1 MRLKLIAT
9 VFSAA
14 GLIASATP
22 GLAADIPVKGGR
34 IAAPVVAAFSWSG
47 FYVGANVGY
56 GTGHVGADVG
66 LTGNVLIPD
75 ATIGL
80 GSDVKGFVYGAQI
93 GYNWQMG
100 QFVYGIEADMNFS
113 SQKASNSVACV
124 AVVGCLLSV
133 DSKIKSFETVRG
145 RFGYTIFDRSM
156 LYFTAGWA
164 RLSTSTT
171 VNLALAGVSAT
182 LLDNSNSNNGWAV
195 GFGYEQMVWDH
206 WSYKL
211 EYLYMSA
218 NNSNSIVAIPA
229 VLGGGNVGVS
239 GKVTDNVIRVGLNYH
254 F

>member
-14 GLIASATP
+14 GLLAGATP
-22 GLAADIPVKGGR
+22 GFAADIPVKAP

-47 FYVGANVGY
+47 FYLGANAGY
-56 GTGHVGADVG
+56 GTGRMSA
-66 LTGNVLIPD
+66 D
-75 ATIGL
+75 ATIAAGGL
-80 GSDVKGFVYGAQI
+80 GATADLGTDVKGFVGGGQL

-100 QFVYGIEADMNFS
+100 QFVIGIEADMNFS
-113 SQKASNSVACV
+113 DQKASNSVACLGV
-124 AVVGCLLSV
+124 AGCLLTV

-145 RFGYTIFDRSM
+145 RLGYTVFDRS
-156 LYFTAGWA
+156 LVYFTGGWA

-171 VNLALAGVSAT
+171 ATATLAGVSAT
-182 LLDNSNSNNGWAV
+182 LLDTSNSNNGWAI
-195 GFGYEQMVWDH
+195 GAGYEQMIWDR

-218 NNSNSIVAIPA
+218 SNSIASVAIPA
-229 VLGGGNVGVS
+229 AVGGGSVAVDGR
-239 GKVTDNVIRVGLNYH
+239 VTDNLFRVGLNYH

>member
-14 GLIASATP
+14 GLFASATP
-22 GLAADIPVKGGR
+22 GFAADIPVKGGR

-47 FYVGANVGY
+47 FYLGANMGY
-56 GTGHVGADVG
+56 GTGHMSADAAFAGA
-66 LTGNVLIPD
+66 
-75 ATIGL
+75 GL
-80 GSDVKGFVYGAQI
+80 GATADLGTNVKGFVYGGQL

-113 SQKASNSVACV
+113 NQKGSTSVACLAV
-124 AVVGCLLSV
+124 AGCLLTA
-133 DSKIKSFETVRG
+133 DSKIKSFETIRG

-156 LYFTAGWA
+156 IYLTAGWA
-164 RLSTSTT
+164 RLSTRTT
-171 VNLALAGVSAT
+171 VTATVGGVSAT
-182 LLDNSNSNNGWAV
+182 VLDSSNSNNGWAA
-195 GFGYEQMVWDH
+195 GFGYEQMIWDH

-218 NNSNSIVAIPA
+218 SNSLASVTIPA
-229 VLGGGNVGVS
+229 AVGGGTASLS
-239 GKVTDNVIRVGLNYH
+239 GKVTDNLFRVGLNYH